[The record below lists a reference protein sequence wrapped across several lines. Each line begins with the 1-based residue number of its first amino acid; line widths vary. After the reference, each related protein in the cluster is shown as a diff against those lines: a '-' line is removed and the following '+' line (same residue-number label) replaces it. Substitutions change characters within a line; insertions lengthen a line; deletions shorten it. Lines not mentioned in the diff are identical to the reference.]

1 MTALLDWLN
10 GDPEPQPME
19 ISLCDADGLPAII
32 WRIAKAVPV
41 KLEAPTL
48 SASANEAAI
57 ETLEVMVAG
66 MRLEHVG

>member
-1 MTALLDWLN
+1 
-10 GDPEPQPME
+10 
-19 ISLCDADGLPAII
+19 
-32 WRIAKAVPV
+32 VPV